1 MSSRNPPRFVPTL
14 TEVVRESTTVP
25 TVPPAAQEELVRR
38 VMQRVD
44 LMLERRLRE
53 AIATVVLE
61 HTREIGP
68 ALRERIEDLV
78 RDAVSQA
85 VTQESATS
93 GGPQNAP

>member
-14 TEVVRESTTVP
+14 TEVVRESTTVSTAP
-25 TVPPAAQEELVRR
+25 LAQEDIVRR

-44 LMLERRLRE
+44 VMLERRLRE

-85 VTQESATS
+85 LDEEGA
-93 GGPQNAP
+93 GPAPGRKGT

>member
-14 TEVVRESTTVP
+14 TEVVRESTMVP
-25 TVPPAAQEELVRR
+25 TVPLAAQEELVRR

-93 GGPQNAP
+93 AGPQNGP

>member
-25 TVPPAAQEELVRR
+25 TAPLAQEDLVRR

-61 HTREIGP
+61 HTRDIGP

-85 VTQESATS
+85 VSQESGASGSATK
-93 GGPQNAP
+93 GT